1 MNPELILLVA
11 DKNMEAGLD
20 GLLSRRKKSLGLAD
34 FSYEVHVHP
43 RHDPGCYQDG
53 AVLLHGL
60 IGEANRYGLLVFDFA
75 WDGNP
80 HSNAAETEAAVRKIF
95 RKLGIEERTEVVV
108 IDPELEIWVWSA
120 SPHVEDVLGWKGSTP
135 PLRSWL
141 CNQGLWG
148 DDRPKPQDPKRAM
161 EGALYEKRIPRSSS
175 LYRQLAEKVGLTT
188 CRDASLQ
195 RIVKPLRGWFP
206 AK

>member
-11 DKNMEAGLD
+11 DKNME
-20 GLLSRRKKSLGLAD
+20 
-34 FSYEVHVHP
+34 
-43 RHDPGCYQDG
+43 
-53 AVLLHGL
+53 
-60 IGEANRYGLLVFDFA
+60 
-75 WDGNP
+75 
-80 HSNAAETEAAVRKIF
+80 
-95 RKLGIEERTEVVV
+95 ERAEVVV

-120 SPHVEDVLGWKGSTP
+120 SPHVEDVLGWRGSTP

-141 CNQGLWG
+141 RNQGLWG

-188 CRDASLQ
+188 CRDASLKDTC
-195 RIVKPLRGWFP
+195 RYLVRRPDEVFLDDTHSP
-206 AK
+206 ADAKAKRWLQGADEDLPTAYELACTVDTYKRYPSVDAAADWLYRNL

>member
-11 DKNMEAGLD
+11 DKNM
-20 GLLSRRKKSLGLAD
+20 
-34 FSYEVHVHP
+34 
-43 RHDPGCYQDG
+43 
-53 AVLLHGL
+53 
-60 IGEANRYGLLVFDFA
+60 
-75 WDGNP
+75 
-80 HSNAAETEAAVRKIF
+80 
-95 RKLGIEERTEVVV
+95 EERTEVVV

-161 EGALYEKRIPRSSS
+161 EGALYEKRIPRKCW
-175 LYRQLAEKVGLTT
+175 RPGT
-188 CRDASLQ
+188 
-195 RIVKPLRGWFP
+195 
-206 AK
+206 